1 MALERLKND
10 DVYRFRLAF
19 RHHFA
24 DWQNPT
30 AAELNANS
38 DNSDPLAAIMNPT
51 CALNTDG
58 SQFDL
63 DDSELD
69 ESLTFC
75 QTAGNAEVLNRSATV
90 VFQYEMA
97 KTPWSDATSTAAVDG
112 YNTANL
118 THAWLAWKGVGDL
131 FAIMSVG
138 KDVDQP
144 FAVGDPIRMYEVATD
159 YAVPDLATGANIT
172 WTQTFAKRSDLLHN
186 YRIAS

>member
-1 MALERLKND
+1 MALERLTAD
-10 DVYRFRLAF
+10 TVYRFRLAF
-19 RHHFA
+19 RHQFA
-24 DWQNPT
+24 DWTNPT

-38 DNSDPLAAIMNPT
+38 DNSNPLAAIMNPT

-75 QTAGNAEVLNRSATV
+75 QTSGNAEVLNRSATV

-97 KTPWSDATSTAAVDG
+97 KTPWSDATSTDAADG

-138 KDVDQP
+138 KDVDEP
-144 FAVGDPIRMYEVATD
+144 FAVGDRIKMVEVATD
-159 YAVPDLATGANIT
+159 YAIPDLATGANIT
-172 WTQTFAKRSDLLHN
+172 WTQTFAKRTDINWN
-186 YRIAS
+186 YEIAA